1 MRKITQSSVIA
12 FLSDSSFKSSNTNV
26 VINNTT
32 GVVRLILFGNCI
44 AGKKIGEKSFTIR
57 NCGYFT
63 ATTKERLNGLPNVRI
78 NQQNYSW
85 FLNGELWNGNDET
98 IQY

>member
-1 MRKITQSSVIA
+1 MRKITQSSVNS
-12 FLSDSSFKSSNTNV
+12 FLIDSSFKSSNTNV

-44 AGKKIGEKSFTIR
+44 ATKNIGEKSFTIR

-63 ATTKERLNGLPNVRI
+63 ATTKERLNALPNVQI
-78 NQQNYSW
+78 NQKNYDW
-85 FLNGELWNGNDET
+85 FLNGENWDGNDT
-98 IQY
+98 IINY